1 MVKELRFKGTL
12 HLLLLAITMKYYVN
26 GTRFLHHDDTL
37 PSLPTP
43 IANTTPVIGSA
54 MEPSSTPMQGNT
66 SDHRPTLSFYMHDI
80 FGGSTPSV
88 RVVAGVIAIAKRP
101 TPSQANGIPFS
112 KKRNGII
119 TNKGIP
125 LPSQA
130 TSQRLLFGAVTVID
144 DELTQ
149 GREYGSSIMGKAQ
162 GFYVASSMDGSSH
175 TMAFTA
181 MFHDKDDHDK
191 DDAIS
196 FFGVHRTAAVE
207 SPIAIVGGTGKYVNA
222 QGYAVAE
229 TLPNTNQYTVD
240 GVDTLLQFSVF
251 ITRY

>member
-37 PSLPTP
+37 PPLPTP
-43 IANTTPVIGSA
+43 IANTTPVIGPA
-54 MEPSSTPMQGNT
+54 MEPSWNPMQANT

-130 TSQRLLFGAVTVID
+130 TLQRL
-144 DELTQ
+144 
-149 GREYGSSIMGKAQ
+149 
-162 GFYVASSMDGSSH
+162 
-175 TMAFTA
+175 
-181 MFHDKDDHDK
+181 
-191 DDAIS
+191 

-207 SPIAIVGGTGKYVNA
+207 SPIAIVGGTGKYENA
-222 QGYAVAE
+222 QGYAVVE

>member
-26 GTRFLHHDDTL
+26 GTRVLLHHDDTL
-37 PSLPTP
+37 PPLPSNPIPTP
-43 IANTTPVIGSA
+43 IANT
-54 MEPSSTPMQGNT
+54 
-66 SDHRPTLSFYMHDI
+66 SDHRPSLLFYMHDI

-101 TPSQANGIPFS
+101 TPSQANRIPFS
-112 KKRNGII
+112 KKRSGII
-119 TNKGIP
+119 PNNGIP

-130 TSQRLLFGAVTVID
+130 TLQRLLFGAVTVID

-149 GREYGSSIMGKAQ
+149 KREYGSSVMGKAQ

-181 MFHDKDDHDK
+181 MFHDEDK

-207 SPIAIVGGTGKYVNA
+207 SPIAIVGGTGKYENA
-222 QGYAVAE
+222 QGYAVVE
-229 TLPNTNQYTVD
+229 TLHNTNHYTVD

>member
-37 PSLPTP
+37 PPLPTP
-43 IANTTPVIGSA
+43 IANTTPVIGPA
-54 MEPSSTPMQGNT
+54 MEPSSTPMQANT

-88 RVVAGVIAIAKRP
+88 RVVAGP
-101 TPSQANGIPFS
+101 MESLSP
-112 KKRNGII
+112 RNASGII

-130 TSQRLLFGAVTVID
+130 TLQRLLFGAVTVID

-149 GREYGSSIMGKAQ
+149 GCEYGSSIMGKAQ

-181 MFHDKDDHDK
+181 MFHDEDDHDK

-207 SPIAIVGGTGKYVNA
+207 SPIAIVGGTGKYENA
-222 QGYAVAE
+222 QGYAVVE

>member
-12 HLLLLAITMKYYVN
+12 HLLLLAITTKYYVN

-37 PSLPTP
+37 PPLPTP
-43 IANTTPVIGSA
+43 IANTTPVIGPA
-54 MEPSSTPMQGNT
+54 MEPSSTPM
-66 SDHRPTLSFYMHDI
+66 LSFYMHDI

-112 KKRNGII
+112 KKRSGII

-130 TSQRLLFGAVTVID
+130 TLQRLLFGAVTVID

-149 GREYGSSIMGKAQ
+149 GCEYGSSIMGKAQ

-181 MFHDKDDHDK
+181 MFHDEDDHYK

-207 SPIAIVGGTGKYVNA
+207 SPIAIVGGTGKYENA
-222 QGYAVAE
+222 QGYAVVE